1 MEVKYYVVNPNK
13 YEISLP
19 EMAIHIE
26 WNGKTEIPWSFADIL
41 IKQFEVRMVTI
52 EKGKITEDVDYKE
65 FLENSKELKRQTKQE
80 KHTQNEEVIENE

>member
-1 MEVKYYVVNPNK
+1 
-13 YEISLP
+13 
-19 EMAIHIE
+19 
-26 WNGKTEIPWSFADIL
+26 
-41 IKQFEVRMVTI
+41 MVTI